1 MITAIRPIYSNNV
14 GGFLKYTED
23 LKKSSLNTENKRFIE
38 NFLVYLSSKM
48 LSKTRRGKLLFQ
60 SLKLADML
68 EKKYK
73 DALFYALDRH
83 KLIVLI
89 SEINNLSGLS
99 QATKADYCRCL
110 KQMYK
115 WYQLEDPRI
124 SSQDLNLRET
134 ARKFYDTLKTDVKT
148 KYKDLQINPNDV
160 ISEDDILLVAEK
172 GCMNPKERAFVWVLH
187 ETGCRATEFLNLRIG
202 DIDFRSHYAVLQIPD
217 GKTGR
222 RQLYIRNS
230 VPALRAH
237 VENHPQKHDKSAYL
251 WVSDASNSRGVP
263 LMHRGA
269 QKLISRVF
277 KRAGLNKK
285 HNLHWFRHSRAT
297 ILAPKLTEA
306 MMCKYM
312 GWVLGSGMIKVYA
325 HLCTQDVENTF
336 LEMHG
341 LDTEKKTMKPQE
353 CDSCHYLNPSTAKY
367 CGRCNKPLSL
377 AVVISDQE
385 TIKRE
390 TDVTIKKMF
399 EVLADPVMNK
409 QFQEFLQ
416 SREK

>member
-1 MITAIRPIYSNNV
+1 MMSEIRCIYKNNEY
-14 GGFLKYTED
+14 GFQKYTAE
-23 LKKSSLNTENKRFIE
+23 LKTCSLLPENKEFIE
-38 NFLVYLSSKM
+38 NFALFLSSKM
-48 LSKTRRGKLLFQ
+48 LSKNRRGKLIFQ
-60 SLKLADML
+60 ALKLTKML
-68 EKKYK
+68 EKRFPT
-73 DALFYALDRH
+73 ALLSKLDRP
-83 KLIVLI
+83 KLTALT
-89 SEINNLSGLS
+89 SEINDLSGYS
-99 QATKADYCRCL
+99 HATKADYCRCL
-110 KQMYK
+110 KQMFK
-115 WYQLEDPRI
+115 WFKTEDGRI
-124 SSQDLNLRET
+124 SSSDIVERET
-134 ARKFYDTLKTDVKT
+134 ARKFYETVTHDLKTS
-148 KYKDLQINPNDV
+148 YKEQQINQNDV
-160 ISEDDILLVAEK
+160 ISEDNIILVAEK

-237 VENHPQKHDKSAYL
+237 VENHPQKLDKSAYL

-269 QKLISRVF
+269 QKLVSRVF

-385 TIKRE
+385 VIKRE
-390 TDVTIKKMF
+390 TDVVLQEMF
-399 EVLADPVMNK
+399 EALADPVMNK
-409 QFQEFLQ
+409 KWKEFLTRKK
-416 SREK
+416 S